1 MGDWKLSTW
10 TDAAQLAASVN
21 PREVPEAARGI
32 APSDWFT
39 SLREAGKAS
48 YAVNFLAHAMPR
60 YECVV
65 WAVRALIEL
74 GLDRADPAIVA
85 ALRWIDNPSDNLR
98 RAAADLGE
106 TLDDETPQALLC
118 KAIFL
123 SGGSISEE
131 DLPAIQPPPDVCA
144 KLAAAAVLTAAFIG
158 KDPSGA
164 ITASMQIGESVLAG
178 A

>member
-21 PREVPEAARGI
+21 PRDVPDDARGI
-32 APSDWFT
+32 APSVWFT
-39 SLREAGKAS
+39 QLRETGKAA

-65 WAVRALIEL
+65 WAVRALIEM
-74 GLDRADPAIVA
+74 GLNRADPAIVA
-85 ALRWIDNPSDNLR
+85 ALRWIDNPSDKLR
-98 RAAADLGE
+98 RAAAELGD
-106 TLDDETPQALLC
+106 TLDDESPQALLC

-144 KLAAAAVLTAAFIG
+144 KLAAAAVLTAAFTG
-158 KDPSGA
+158 KTPTEA
-164 ITASMQIGESVLAG
+164 IATSLRLGEAVLAG